1 MARIH
6 PQSPSLLWKVT
17 MPYIIYVP
25 GVLQPYITNDPRIYM
40 DCSKIFEWECESRP
54 FCDAFCKAF
63 RQDEDAQFLSER
75 RRGQLEAYWIE
86 ELERRI
92 KLNKGLDPL
101 KEGKP
106 LSTEAAVEHL
116 AEHDI
121 DKSVLP
127 EIKDREE
134 GAL

>member
-1 MARIH
+1 
-6 PQSPSLLWKVT
+6 

-40 DCSKIFEWECESRP
+40 DYFKIFEWVCESRP

-63 RQDEDAQFLSER
+63 RQDEDEQFLSDR
-75 RRGQLEAYWIE
+75 RRGQLEAYWME
-86 ELERRI
+86 ELERRT
-92 KLNKGLDPL
+92 KPKEGLDPL
-101 KEGKP
+101 KEGKR

-121 DKSVLP
+121 DKSMLSK
-127 EIKDREE
+127 IKDREE
-134 GAL
+134 GVL

>member
-1 MARIH
+1 
-6 PQSPSLLWKVT
+6 
-17 MPYIIYVP
+17 MP
-25 GVLQPYITNDPRIYM
+25 IYM
-40 DCSKIFEWECESRP
+40 DCFKIFEWVCESRP

-63 RQDEDAQFLSER
+63 RQDEDEQFLSDR

-86 ELERRI
+86 ELKRRT
-92 KLNKGLDPL
+92 KPKKGPVLP
-101 KEGKP
+101 EGDKG
-106 LSTEAAVEHL
+106 LSTEVVVEKL

-121 DKSVLP
+121 NEAVLS